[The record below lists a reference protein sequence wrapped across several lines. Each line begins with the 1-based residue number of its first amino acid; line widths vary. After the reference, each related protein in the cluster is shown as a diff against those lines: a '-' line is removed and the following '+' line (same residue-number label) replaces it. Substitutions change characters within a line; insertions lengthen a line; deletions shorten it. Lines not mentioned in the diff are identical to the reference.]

1 MTSIDKLKAYV
12 NHNHID
18 SVICSNDVTALK
30 IMKWVHDLHFH
41 IPDDVQVIG
50 YDDIPLAKL
59 FYPSLTT
66 IEQPA
71 YEIGKQAALGLINQ
85 LEHNDITTKVVLDVD
100 VIHRESTR
108 RKKK

>member
-1 MTSIDKLKAYV
+1 M
-12 NHNHID
+12 
-18 SVICSNDVTALK
+18 
-30 IMKWVHDLHFH
+30 VHDLHFH

-108 RKKK
+108 RKKNDKYICSWKLIY

>member
-1 MTSIDKLKAYV
+1 M
-12 NHNHID
+12 
-18 SVICSNDVTALK
+18 VTL
-30 IMKWVHDLHFH
+30 
-41 IPDDVQVIG
+41 PYSDDVQVIG

-85 LEHNDITTKVVLDVD
+85 LEHNDVTTKVVLMLMLFKR
-100 VIHRESTR
+100 I
-108 RKKK
+108 